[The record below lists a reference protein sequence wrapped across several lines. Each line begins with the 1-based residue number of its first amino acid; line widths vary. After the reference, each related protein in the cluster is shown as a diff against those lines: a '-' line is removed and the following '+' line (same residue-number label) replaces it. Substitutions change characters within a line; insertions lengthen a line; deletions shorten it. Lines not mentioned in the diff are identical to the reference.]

1 VENGI
6 CPAKNAIGFER
17 DFGGVRMSVYLH
29 GLALQFYRGIGS
41 DVQRLGPFRSFN
53 FFIGANNSGK
63 STILSFLST
72 RMVARKSAATDSTSL
87 DYHRGKASGD
97 TWHAIA
103 IPKDSFIETVT
114 SGSLDKRL
122 VLSALVRKL
131 LNAIEPGPFVWVIPS
146 KGGAPLYA
154 NQHTASSVSAALTR
168 DEWYTLWNLLTG
180 STGGDPGHH
189 WIPQTLD
196 ALVSRQNTA
205 VPEVRIIPA
214 IRQVG
219 SKGTGFDYGGSGL
232 VDRLAEIQSPDHNR
246 RQDRIIFEA
255 INDFVRDVAD
265 RPDAQIEIP
274 HHREHI
280 LVHMDNKV
288 LPLASLGT
296 GIHEVIML
304 AAFCT
309 LSQDQIVCIEEPE
322 IHLHPLLQRKL
333 IRYLTRNTK
342 NQYFIATHSSAF
354 IDTPGAAIF
363 HVRNDGDSTRITE
376 SALKE
381 DRFRLC
387 MDLGYK
393 ASDLLQSNA
402 VIWVEGPSD
411 RIYLAHWIRAEAPD
425 LVEGIHYSI
434 MFYGGRLLSHLSAES
449 EELAEFI
456 SLRSMN
462 RNMAVVIDSDKAS
475 AHSRINAT
483 KQRLASEFKDD
494 EVSICWITQGRE
506 IENYIA
512 HASLQAAVAA
522 EYLTT
527 YDRPADGGQYDH
539 ALQFHRKTPTRKSK
553 SGVSSSLQVDID
565 KVAVARRVCREAATL
580 DVLDLRKQI
589 RRLVEMIERAN
600 N

>member
-1 VENGI
+1 
-6 CPAKNAIGFER
+6 
-17 DFGGVRMSVYLH
+17 MSVYLH

-72 RMVARKSAATDSTSL
+72 RVIGRKPAATDTSSL
-87 DYHRGKASGD
+87 DYHRGKASGE

-103 IPKDSFIETVT
+103 IPKDKFVETAIPKTGRHSFAH
-114 SGSLDKRL
+114 LPLAK
-122 VLSALVRKL
+122 KL
-131 LNAIEPGPFVWVIPS
+131 LDAIEPGPTVWVVPS

-154 NQHTASSVSAALTR
+154 NQHDPSSLVGVLSQEECYA
-168 DEWYTLWNLLTG
+168 LWNLQTG
-180 STGGDPGHH
+180 QTGGGLIQH
-189 WIPQTLD
+189 WIPETLN
-196 ALVSRQNTA
+196 ALVSGQNTA
-205 VPEVRIIPA
+205 IPEVKIIPA

-232 VDRLAEIQSPDHNR
+232 VDRLAEIQSPDHNQ
-246 RQDRIIFEA
+246 RQDRIIFDA
-255 INDFVRDVAD
+255 INDFVRDVTD

-288 LPLASLGT
+288 LPLASLGM

-363 HVRNDGDSTRITE
+363 HVRNDGDSTSISE

-449 EELAEFI
+449 EEVTEFI

-462 RNMAVVIDSDKAS
+462 RNMAVVIDSDKAT

-494 EVSICWITQGRE
+494 EASICWITQGRE
-506 IENYIA
+506 IENYIP
-512 HASLQAAVAA
+512 HASLQAAVSA
-522 EYLTT
+522 EYLAS
-527 YDRPADGGQYDH
+527 YDRPAGGGQYDH
-539 ALQFHRKTPTRKSK
+539 ALQFHRKNPTRKPKPGASPT
-553 SGVSSSLQVDID
+553 LQVEID
-565 KVAVARRVCREAATL
+565 KVAVARRVCKEAATL

-589 RRLVEMIERAN
+589 RRLVEMIEHAN
-600 N
+600 S